1 MIKCLIYCTKDK
13 NNKLIRYYGD
23 KHTLITKKNTIMP
36 NPDFYLNGK
45 IVAQFDCEKVDII
58 EAVERKNDKPFYL
71 GYGNVNYH
79 WGLEDT
85 CLSYEQLNLYLEN
98 KKGYAIHIS
107 NLEIFDEPHN
117 LNYYSKHNALE
128 INDKLYEL
136 GCNEQNCPYALKD
149 RCDFDLCPKLLV
161 NKAPQNMCI
170 VEFGNIEYVLISI
183 KPEWVEKILNGE
195 KTIEVRKSIVNKLKE
210 LI

>member
-1 MIKCLIYCTKDK
+1 MVKCLIYCTKDK

-36 NPDFYLNGK
+36 YPDFYLNGK

-58 EAVERKNDKPFYL
+58 EVIERKNDKPVYIRN
-71 GYGNVNYH
+71 GNVNYL
-79 WGLEDT
+79 GNT

-107 NLEIFDEPHN
+107 NLEIIDEP
-117 LNYYSKHNALE
+117 LDLE
-128 INDKLYEL
+128 KGGIY
-136 GCNEQNCPYALKD
+136 KD
-149 RCDFDLCPKLLV
+149 NGYRTKMLT
-161 NKAPQNMCI
+161 KAPQNMQYVNDI
-170 VEFGNIEYVLISI
+170 FGRECVLISI

>member
-13 NNKLIRYYGD
+13 NNQLYRYYGN
-23 KHTLITKKNTIMP
+23 KYGLLRKNQDVMP

-45 IVAQFDCEKVDII
+45 IVAQFDCEKVEEIFYNGWW
-58 EAVERKNDKPFYL
+58 ECYANDKDDINCLMFDNEPTCLTTNQIKEYL
-71 GYGNVNYH
+71 G
-79 WGLEDT
+79 D
-85 CLSYEQLNLYLEN
+85 
-98 KKGYAIHIS
+98 KKGYSIHIS
-107 NLEIFDEPHN
+107 NLEIFDKPRN
-117 LNYYSKHNALE
+117 LNHYSKHNSLE
-128 INDKLYEL
+128 ISDKLYEL
-136 GCNEQNCPYALKD
+136 GCNEQNCPYALED

-170 VEFGNIEYVLISI
+170 VEFGNVEYVLISI

-195 KTIEVRKSIVNKLKE
+195 KTIEVRKQILNTLKE

>member
-1 MIKCLIYCTKDK
+1 MIRCLIYCTKDK

-23 KHTLITKKNTIMP
+23 KHTLITKKHTIMP

-58 EAVERKNDKPFYL
+58 EVIERKNDKPVYIKN
-71 GYGNVNYH
+71 GNVNYI
-79 WGLEDT
+79 GDT
-85 CLSYEQLNLYLEN
+85 CLSYEQLYDYLKN
-98 KKGYAIHIS
+98 NNGYAIHIS
-107 NLEIFDEPHN
+107 NLDVFDEPRN
-117 LNYYSKHNALE
+117 LNYYLKHNSLE
-128 INDKLYEL
+128 ISDKLYEL
-136 GCNEQNCPYALKD
+136 GCNEQNCPYALED

-170 VEFGNIEYVLISI
+170 VEFKNVEYILISI
-183 KPEWVEKILNGE
+183 KPEWVCKILNGE

>member
-107 NLEIFDEPHN
+107 NLEIFDKPKELSDYCVIDN
-117 LNYYSKHNALE
+117 NVEASSEYRKTQYGYYG
-128 INDKLYEL
+128 EL
-136 GCNEQNCPYALKD
+136 IEKKVF
-149 RCDFDLCPKLLV
+149 R
-161 NKAPQNMCI
+161 APQNMQVVFENGILTNHPCN
-170 VEFGNIEYVLISI
+170 FPRYKYVLISI
-183 KPEWVEKILNGE
+183 RPEWVEKILNGE